1 MSRFITFFEI
11 VTTFIVL
18 TVFISSD
25 GYWQNLFGLI
35 GIWTIISLL
44 VVGGIAILYES
55 SHMDETYIK
64 KTIMNQKD
72 IVARLRKFPDTY
84 TLITYGVVIN
94 MIIVLFQTSHV
105 LTSAF
110 TLISFLFITQQLF
123 AYKKRFIDLYKL
135 TR

>member
-1 MSRFITFFEI
+1 MSRFITFFEV

-18 TVFISSD
+18 TMFISSD

-44 VVGGIAILYES
+44 IVGGIAILYES
-55 SHMDETYIK
+55 SHMDKTYIK
-64 KTIMNQKD
+64 KTILNQKD
-72 IVARLRKFPDTY
+72 IVTRLRKFPDTY

-94 MIIVLFQTSHV
+94 MIIVLFQTGHV

-110 TLISFLFITQQLF
+110 TLISFLFVTQQLF
-123 AYKKRFIDLYKL
+123 TYKKRFIDLYKL